1 MFDLVNES
9 DEHPAVVLYLTDGY
23 GQAPKKEPP
32 YPVIWGVIEGGV
44 MPVEWGQSIDINLG
58 K

>member
-1 MFDLVNES
+1 
-9 DEHPAVVLYLTDGY
+9 
-23 GQAPKKEPP
+23 
-32 YPVIWGVIEGGV
+32 VIWGVIEGGV